1 MHSHKIN
8 FLFSKWVGKSLGADV
23 LTNRPT
29 DVLSITFLVFCI
41 CLLFYKLLQIHITY
55 KRNYQ
60 QINYINSIIILFFLL
75 FFASKGIN

>member
-41 CLLFYKLLQIHITY
+41 CLFVLFVNYCKYILLTKEIINKLTALIV
-55 KRNYQ
+55 
-60 QINYINSIIILFFLL
+60 
-75 FFASKGIN
+75 